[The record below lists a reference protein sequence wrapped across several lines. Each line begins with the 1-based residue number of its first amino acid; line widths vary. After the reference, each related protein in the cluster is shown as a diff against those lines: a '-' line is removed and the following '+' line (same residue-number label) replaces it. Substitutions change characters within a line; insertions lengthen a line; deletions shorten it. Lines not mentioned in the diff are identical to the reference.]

1 MEVWLRDSETKIGI
15 ARVEMNLEQLKY
27 LSYIKDN
34 VGYLSIRKYDKEVG
48 DDVFIDYKID
58 GIETTF
64 SVDNYEGH
72 MLINILVSELDYE

>member
-1 MEVWLRDSETKIGI
+1 MEAWLRDSKTRIGI
-15 ARVEMNLEQLKY
+15 AKIEMNLEQLKY

-34 VGYLSIRKYDKEVG
+34 VGYCSILKHDKEVG
-48 DDVFIDYKID
+48 NDAIVDYKID

-72 MLINILVSELDYE
+72 ILINVLVSEID